1 LILVCDIARIT
12 IDWSRLI
19 RRCWV
24 AHRILTAL
32 FVEAHLLYCL
42 RGGAQVVA
50 SMSQRTTARN
60 VAAFLNLLGR
70 RAFCLSENGER
81 MRRMTDQASSAE
93 SWEVNWQLDS
103 TSVYGTI
110 VRPAGPGPF
119 PAVVMVAGSGPTDRD
134 WNSPL
139 LPGSKGSARLLAE
152 ALAQAGIA
160 SLRYDKRASGP
171 HARENMAALIGKM
184 SMQSHV
190 DELTGAVATM
200 AQQDFIR
207 RDRIFALTNSEGA
220 LHYQVQHPALLFA
233 GLVLT
238 APPGRPV
245 GTVARSQIAAQVA
258 SNGDAELSLYD
269 AAIDRFLAGEL
280 IAPDPSLPEEVQM
293 LLKSLE
299 TPANLPFARELW
311 TADAAPLLRQVDV
324 PVLVIIGKKDLQV
337 DWQADGE
344 PLQHAAAGREEVT
357 FFFPEN
363 ANHVLKQELR
373 SRSELVPAEVA
384 QSYNGPETRLDPQ
397 ALARIL
403 EWLAAHT

>member
-1 LILVCDIARIT
+1 
-12 IDWSRLI
+12 
-19 RRCWV
+19 
-24 AHRILTAL
+24 
-32 FVEAHLLYCL
+32 
-42 RGGAQVVA
+42 
-50 SMSQRTTARN
+50 
-60 VAAFLNLLGR
+60 
-70 RAFCLSENGER
+70 
-81 MRRMTDQASSAE
+81 MTDQALSAE
-93 SWEVNWQLDS
+93 SWEVNWQRDL
-103 TSVYGTI
+103 TTVYGTF
-110 VRPAGPGPF
+110 VRPAGPGPV

-139 LPGSKGSARLLAE
+139 LPGSNGSARLLAE

-190 DELTGAVATM
+190 DELTGAVRTM
-200 AQQDFIR
+200 VQQDFIR
-207 RDRIFALTNSEGA
+207 DDRIFALTNSEGALHA

-245 GTVARSQIAAQVA
+245 GTVAHSQIAAQAVGVPD
-258 SNGDAELSLYD
+258 GDAELSLYD
-269 AAIDRFLAGEL
+269 AAIARFLAGEP
-280 IAPDPSLPEEVQM
+280 IAPDPSLPEGVQM

-324 PVLVIIGKKDLQV
+324 PVLVIIGEKDLQV

-344 PLQHAAAGREEVT
+344 PLQQAAAGHEEVT

-363 ANHVLKQELR
+363 ANHVLKQEPRL
-373 SRSELVPAEVA
+373 RSELVSPEVT
-384 QSYNGPETRLDPQ
+384 QSYNGPDTRLDPQ
-397 ALARIL
+397 ALARML